1 MNRIIITAIGKDRP
15 GLVNKITKIIND
27 NNGSIENSKMI
38 KIDDQF
44 AIIIN
49 FTIKGDSGLIEDEL
63 KSIEKLSFFC
73 KQTKKSNML
82 QVHNNSF
89 SIKGAD
95 DKGIMDSIS
104 NYFKNKSINITQI
117 ETYVEQAPT
126 TGSPLFNMIVTFDEN
141 EKNFQKI
148 KEDISE
154 ICDKMNLNLF
164 ESI

>member
-15 GLVNKITKIIND
+15 GLVNKITKIISD
-27 NNGSIENSKMI
+27 NNGSVENSKMI

-49 FTIKGDSGLIEDEL
+49 FTIAGGSSLIEDEL
-63 KSIEKLSFFC
+63 RAIQKLSFFC
-73 KQTKKSNML
+73 KKTKKSDML
-82 QVHNNSF
+82 QVYSKSF

-117 ETYVEQAPT
+117 ETYIEQAPT

-141 EKNFQKI
+141 EKTFQNI
-148 KEDISE
+148 KKDISE
-154 ICDKMNLNLF
+154 ICEKMNLSII